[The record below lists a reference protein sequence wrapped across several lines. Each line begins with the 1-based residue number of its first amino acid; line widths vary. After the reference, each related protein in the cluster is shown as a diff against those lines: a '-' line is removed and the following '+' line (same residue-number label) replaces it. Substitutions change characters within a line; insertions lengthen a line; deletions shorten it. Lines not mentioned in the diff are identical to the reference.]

1 MLKKV
6 LKYEWISTGRILVI
20 LHIALAIVTLL
31 GNIEVGYLKSK
42 IGYLSVNGGTVQ
54 MEGALGALTVAGIVA
69 YILIVFAAVV
79 GTMVYLI
86 VRYYKSMYTDE
97 GYLTHTLPVQTHTI
111 MLGKMIVA
119 VCWMMIDVIAVVL
132 SAWSII
138 SRGIGIRFAE
148 VWSEIT
154 NALSQ
159 AGIRNM
165 LWTFIVL
172 AVIDIILCT
181 LSRWEQVTA
190 SFALGQL
197 SNDHKIL
204 MSVASYIGLNIV
216 LQIIGFIFG
225 INTSKLFFGIEM
237 GGINQEPA
245 QVVMKMMIMMA
256 VYSAIITAVFY
267 IISYFITKKKLNIE

>member
-119 VCWMMIDVIAVVL
+119 VCWMMIDGIAVVL

-165 LWTFIVL
+165 LWAFIVL

>member
-190 SFALGQL
+190 SFALAQL